1 MATMIYSTLPDNRA
15 EREAF
20 NVLKDGP
27 DDWAIF
33 YSAKVPQQDSPRPRE
48 IDFVIL
54 TGVSAICLEVKGGT
68 FSRTGNQWFDGD
80 GKPADDP
87 VRQSESA
94 MYTLKNHAE
103 PELGRL
109 LAETSADIVANKE
122 LLRIIEDDIR
132 FEYALLLVHPNMVG
146 VIDPPKRRDGWLLL
160 DFSDLSRP
168 SRMYNALRGCLKMGK
183 AGQSAQ
189 GEAGHCDVNPG
200 FGGFTQ
206 CFVVLAQPPLQ
217 VQPAEGALHD
227 PPPGQDLKGMLLC
240 WAPHQLQG
248 PAAHRP
254 GPLYQFAAVGPI
266 SPDQL

>member
-1 MATMIYSTLPDNRA
+1 
-15 EREAF
+15 
-20 NVLKDGP
+20 
-27 DDWAIF
+27 
-33 YSAKVPQQDSPRPRE
+33 
-48 IDFVIL
+48 
-54 TGVSAICLEVKGGT
+54 
-68 FSRTGNQWFDGD
+68 
-80 GKPADDP
+80 
-87 VRQSESA
+87 
-94 MYTLKNHAE
+94 
-103 PELGRL
+103 
-109 LAETSADIVANKE
+109 
-122 LLRIIEDDIR
+122 
-132 FEYALLLVHPNMVG
+132 
-146 VIDPPKRRDGWLLL
+146 
-160 DFSDLSRP
+160 
-168 SRMYNALRGCLKMGK
+168 MGK

-248 PAAHRP
+248 SAAHRP